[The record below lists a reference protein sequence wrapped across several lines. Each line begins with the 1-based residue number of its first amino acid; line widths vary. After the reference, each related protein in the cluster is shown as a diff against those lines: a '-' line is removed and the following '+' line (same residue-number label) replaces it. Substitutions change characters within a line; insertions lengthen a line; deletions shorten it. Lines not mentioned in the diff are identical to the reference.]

1 MAILAFQK
9 PDKVIMLEGTDTA
22 ARFEFRPLEPGYG
35 QTIGNA
41 LRRILLSSL
50 EGFAITSIKVSG
62 VDQEFAPI
70 PGVIEGMQDIILNL
84 KQVRFKRMVE
94 TVDSEMAN
102 IVISGKQ
109 EFTAEDI
116 SKGLSSFKVLNP
128 ELHICSLEP
137 SVKIEMTLTIGKG
150 RGFVPADENRDLD
163 APIGTIPVDAIYTP
177 IKNVNWT
184 VENWRV
190 EQKTDYEK
198 LNLEIVT
205 DGSITPN
212 IALQEAANILIY
224 HFKLFT
230 DDRKLSLESSIE
242 SESKELD
249 EESLHMRHLLLT
261 KLSDMGLSVRAYNC
275 LKAADIDTFA
285 DLVSYSRAELMKFRN
300 FGRKSLNEIDL
311 LVEKMKLSFGMDVTK
326 YNIEPKKKNV

>member
-9 PDKVIMLEGTDTA
+9 PDKVIMLEGTDTVG
-22 ARFEFRPLEPGYG
+22 RFEFRPLEPGYG

-94 TVDSEMAN
+94 TVDSEVAN

-137 SVKIEMTLTIGKG
+137 AVKIEMTLTVGKG
-150 RGFVPADENRDLD
+150 RGFVPADENRDMD

-212 IALQEAANILIY
+212 VALQEAANILIY

-230 DDRKLSLESSIE
+230 DDKKLSLESSIE
-242 SESKELD
+242 TESKELD

-285 DLVSYSRAELMKFRN
+285 DLVSYSSAELMKFRN

>member
-9 PDKVIMLEGTDTA
+9 PDKVIMLEGTDTVG
-22 ARFEFRPLEPGYG
+22 RFEFRPLEPGYAT
-35 QTIGNA
+35 TIGNA

-50 EGFAITSIKVSG
+50 EGFAITSVRISG
-62 VDQEFAPI
+62 VDQEFATI

-94 TVDSEMAN
+94 TADSETAN
-102 IVISGKQ
+102 IVVSGKP

-128 ELHICSLEP
+128 ELHICSLGP
-137 SVKIEMTLTIGKG
+137 AVKLEITLTVGKG
-150 RGFVPADENRDLD
+150 RGFVPADENRDAD
-163 APIGTIPVDAIYTP
+163 APIGTIPIDAIFTP

-184 VENWRV
+184 QEDWRV
-190 EQKTDYEK
+190 EQKTDYDK
-198 LNLEIVT
+198 LTLEIVT
-205 DGSITPN
+205 DGSISPN
-212 IALQEAANILIY
+212 MALQEAANILIY

-230 DDRKLSLESSIE
+230 DDKKISLESSIE

>member
-9 PDKVIMLEGTDTA
+9 PDKVIMLESTDTVG
-22 ARFEFRPLEPGYG
+22 RFEFRPLEPGYG

-41 LRRILLSSL
+41 LRRILLASL
-50 EGFAITSIKVSG
+50 EGFAISQIKISG
-62 VDQEFAPI
+62 VDQEFATI

-84 KQVRFKRMVE
+84 KQVRFRRMVE
-94 TVDSEMAN
+94 SVDTESAN
-102 IVISGKQ
+102 IVISGQQ
-109 EFTAEDI
+109 EFSAEDI

-128 ELHICSLEP
+128 DQHICSLEP
-137 SVKIEMTLTIGKG
+137 SVKLEISLVITKG
-150 RGFVPADENRDLD
+150 RGFVPAEELRDENT
-163 APIGTIPVDAIYTP
+163 PIGTIPVDAIYTP
-177 IKNVNWT
+177 IRKVNWS
-184 VENWRV
+184 VDNWRV

-205 DGSITPN
+205 DGSISPN
-212 IALQEAANILIY
+212 SALQEAANILIY

-230 DDRKLSLESSIE
+230 DDKKMSIE
-242 SESKELD
+242 SVVETDSKELD
-249 EESLHMRHLLLT
+249 EESLRMRHLLLT
-261 KLSDMGLSVRAYNC
+261 KLSDMGLSVRAFNC

>member
-9 PDKVIMLEGTDTA
+9 PDKVIMLEGTDTVG
-22 ARFEFRPLEPGYG
+22 RFEFRPLEPGYG

-94 TVDSEMAN
+94 TVDSEVAN

-137 SVKIEMTLTIGKG
+137 AVKIEMTLTVGKG
-150 RGFVPADENRDLD
+150 RGFVPADENRDMD